1 MTTPTRSIDRKL
13 EALQK
18 RIEAELKF
26 KPMKSAP
33 TDGMTSTA
41 STKETF
47 VPNRPKGT
55 AP

>member
-1 MTTPTRSIDRKL
+1 MTAPSRSLDRKL

-18 RIEAELKF
+18 RIEAERKF
-26 KPMKSAP
+26 NPMKNAP
-33 TDGMTSTA
+33 TDGMTSTD
-41 STKETF
+41 STKENF

>member
-1 MTTPTRSIDRKL
+1 MTTPSRSIDRKL

-18 RIEAELKF
+18 RIEAERKV
-26 KPMKSAP
+26 KPLKSAP
-33 TDGMTSTA
+33 TDGMTSTS

>member
-1 MTTPTRSIDRKL
+1 MTAPSRSIDRKL

-18 RIEAELKF
+18 RIESERKF

-33 TDGMTSTA
+33 TDGATSTV
-41 STKETF
+41 STKDNF
-47 VPNRPKGT
+47 VPNRQKGT